1 MLISHDCLLDAQSLQ
16 PLEFLGSFD
25 LVAPED
31 TDGPA
36 GAEEVIEEDPEEVAL
51 RHEIA
56 DLDAELRE
64 LL

>member
-1 MLISHDCLLDAQSLQ
+1 M
-16 PLEFLGSFD
+16 
-25 LVAPED
+25 APED

-36 GAEEVIEEDPEEVAL
+36 GASEVIEEDPEEVAL

-56 DLDAELRE
+56 DLEAELRE